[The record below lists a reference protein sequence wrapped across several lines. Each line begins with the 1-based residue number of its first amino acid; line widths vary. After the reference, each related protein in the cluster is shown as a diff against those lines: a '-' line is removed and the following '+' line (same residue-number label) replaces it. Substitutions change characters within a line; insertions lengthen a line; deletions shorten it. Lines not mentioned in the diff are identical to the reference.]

1 MKELSL
7 NILDIV
13 QNSISAEA
21 SLIEILLAET
31 DETLRITIKDD
42 GIGFDLHAPDD
53 PLSVGLENVR
63 VRLHHAGG
71 KMKIESAPGKGSKAT
86 VSLTLPHSVHAPQP
100 DTPSHPSH
108 SSHSSHHPPE
118 SLP

>member
-42 GIGFDLHAPDD
+42 GRG
-53 PLSVGLENVR
+53 
-63 VRLHHAGG
+63 
-71 KMKIESAPGKGSKAT
+71 M
-86 VSLTLPHSVHAPQP
+86 
-100 DTPSHPSH
+100 
-108 SSHSSHHPPE
+108 PPE
-118 SLP
+118 PLYLHFDVNGLKYKFILSCENAFGSNKDCNKA